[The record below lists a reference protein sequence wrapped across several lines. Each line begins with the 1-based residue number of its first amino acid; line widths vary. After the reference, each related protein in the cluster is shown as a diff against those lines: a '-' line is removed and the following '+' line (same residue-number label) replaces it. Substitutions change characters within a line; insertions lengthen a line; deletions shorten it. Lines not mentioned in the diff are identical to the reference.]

1 MRTLTNKSKIV
12 FLSTYPPTQC
22 GIATF
27 TEDTVNAINKSYNK
41 SISCEICEITFKGDA
56 APDSAY
62 HIPSKDKAAYKR
74 VASEINR
81 DPDVKLVH
89 IQHEFGLFGGQYG
102 DYLLDFLD
110 ELNKPVAYTFH
121 SVIPNPDNNLK
132 AIVKLLCSYSQAI
145 FVMTNKSKNIL
156 MDDYGISEEHIA
168 FVPHGTHLV
177 DYESTDQAKKKFQ
190 LEDRLVLS
198 TFGLLGE
205 GKSIETGLKAL
216 PKIVEKFPNV
226 LYLVLGKT
234 HPNTIV
240 DNLDVYRNSLEAIVA
255 ELNLENN
262 VRFVNEYLEVDQLL
276 DYLKATDVYLFTSK
290 DPNQAVSGTFSY
302 AMSCSCPIVASKIP
316 HTLESLTSDIGILA
330 DIQNEDQFAEA
341 TLKLLGDAELRAHMA
356 VNAYAKTTQTSWENT
371 AIKHINVYQRIAQ
384 GLNQNKITY
393 PEIKMDHL
401 RAMTTDIGMIQ
412 FCKISEPDLT
422 TGYTLDD
429 NARALITMCKHFKLT
444 ADRSDIAYMNT
455 YVNFIERCQLS
466 NGDFINYVDQ
476 YNVVEPRN
484 EDENLED
491 SNGRAIWALGY
502 IQTLRDENLP
512 ASLIYKANA
521 CLEKALISVD
531 KLSSPRAM
539 AFAIKG
545 LYYMYNSVP
554 SARAVQLIDILSERL
569 KNMYSHTSTANWNWF
584 EDKLT
589 YANSILPEALLLSS
603 QITGKE
609 TSQQV
614 ALESMEFLISKM
626 FVDGK
631 FKIISNKGWHSK
643 GAIPHQYGEQPIEAS
658 YMMHAL
664 DLFYKTFGNPAHKK
678 YMKQAFDWFLGDN
691 HLNHIMFN
699 PITGGCYDGLEK
711 ENVNLNQGAE
721 STICY
726 LSARLL
732 IETYTSRGI
741 EALRSNANEHATEN
755 VSLIIMKEF
764 LNNRRK
770 EEEAQKEKY
779 SFMSTPPNLL
789 GSSKLKKA

>member
-27 TEDTVNAINKSYNK
+27 TEDTVNAINKSYSK
-41 SISCEICEITFKGDA
+41 STTCEICEITFKREA
-56 APDSAY
+56 SPDSTY

-74 VASEINR
+74 VASEINK

-89 IQHEFGLFGGQYG
+89 IQHEFGLFGGHYG

-121 SVIPNPDNNLK
+121 SIIPNPDDKLK
-132 AIVKLLCSYSQAI
+132 AIVKLLCSYSQAL
-145 FVMTNKSKNIL
+145 FVMTKKSKNIL
-156 MDDYGISEEHIA
+156 MDVYGIDEKHIV
-168 FVPHGTHLV
+168 FMPHGTHLV
-177 DYESTDQAKKKFQ
+177 DYESTDQAKKKLH
-190 LEDRLVLS
+190 LEDRLILS

-216 PKIVEKFPNV
+216 HKIVEKYPNV

-240 DNLDVYRNSLEAIVA
+240 DNLDVYRNSLEAMVVK
-255 ELNLENN
+255 LKLENN

-341 TLKLLGDAELRAHMA
+341 TLKLLRDPELRAHMA
-356 VNAYAKTTQTSWENT
+356 INAYAKTTQTSWQNT
-371 AIKHINVYQRIAQ
+371 AIKHIKVYQELAQ
-384 GLNQNKITY
+384 DLKQNKITY
-393 PEIKMDHL
+393 PEIKMDHQK
-401 RAMTTDIGMIQ
+401 AMTTDMGMIQ

-444 ADRSDIAYMNT
+444 ADPSDVTYINT
-455 YVNFIERCQLS
+455 YVNFIERCQLTD
-466 NGDFINYVDQ
+466 GKFINYVDQ

-502 IQTLRDENLP
+502 IQTLRDENLL
-512 ASLIYKANA
+512 ASMIYKANE
-521 CLEKALISVD
+521 CLEKALLSVD

-545 LYYMYNSVP
+545 LCYMYNSVP
-554 SARAVQLIDILSERL
+554 SARAVQLIDILTERL
-569 KNMYSHTSTANWNWF
+569 KKLYTLKTTVNWNWF

-603 QITGKE
+603 KITGKE
-609 TSQQV
+609 SSQQIAV
-614 ALESMEFLISKM
+614 ESMDFLISKM
-626 FVDGK
+626 FVNGK

-643 GAIPHQYGEQPIEAS
+643 GTIPHQYGEQPIEAS

-664 DLFYKTFGNPAHKK
+664 DLFYKTFGNSLHEK

-691 HLNHIMFN
+691 HLNHIMYN

-721 STICY
+721 STVCY

-732 IETYTSRGI
+732 IETYTSRRTK
-741 EALRSNANEHATEN
+741 ALRSKVEEHAIEN
-755 VSLIIMKEF
+755 VSLIVSKEF
-764 LNNRRK
+764 LNNKRK
-770 EEEAQKEKY
+770 EEETQKEKY
-779 SFMSTPPNLL
+779 TYMNRPTDLL

>member
-56 APDSAY
+56 SPESAY
-62 HIPSKDKAAYKR
+62 HIPSKDKAAYKK
-74 VASEINR
+74 VASEINS

-110 ELNKPVAYTFH
+110 ELKKPVAYTFH
-121 SVIPNPDNNLK
+121 SVIPNPNEELK
-132 AIVKLLCSYSQAI
+132 AIVQLLCSYSQAI
-145 FVMTNKSKNIL
+145 FVMTNKSKAIL
-156 MDDYGISEEHIA
+156 MDDYGIAEEHIA
-168 FVPHGTHLV
+168 YVPHGTHLV
-177 DYESTDQAKKKFQ
+177 DYESTSQAKKKFN

-216 PKIVEKFPNV
+216 PKIIEKFPNV

-234 HPNTIV
+234 HPNTIIDKV
-240 DNLDVYRNSLEAIVA
+240 DVYRNSLEAIVA
-255 ELNLENN
+255 DLKLENN

-330 DIQNEDQFAEA
+330 DIQNEEQFADA
-341 TLKLLGDAELRAHMA
+341 TLKLLSDADLRAHMA
-356 VNAYAKTTQTSWENT
+356 INAYAKTTQTSWENT
-371 AIKHINVYQRIAQ
+371 AIKHIKVYQSIAQ
-384 GLNQNKITY
+384 GLTENKITY

-401 RAMTTDIGMIQ
+401 KAMTTNIGMIQ
-412 FCKISEPDLT
+412 FCKISEPDLS

-444 ADRSDIAYMNT
+444 ADRSDVDYMTT
-455 YVNFIERCQLS
+455 YVNFIERCQLDT
-466 NGDFINYVDQ
+466 GAFINYVDQ
-476 YNVVEPRN
+476 YNEVEPRN
-484 EDENLED
+484 NDENLED

-502 IQTLRDENLP
+502 LQTLRDDNLP

-521 CLEKALISVD
+521 CLEKAITSAQQLH
-531 KLSSPRAM
+531 SPRAM

-545 LYYMYNSVP
+545 LYYMYNAMP
-554 SARAVQLIDILSERL
+554 SASAMQLIDILTERL
-569 KNMYSHTSTANWNWF
+569 KDSYAKTSTDKWNWF
-584 EDKLT
+584 ENKLT

-603 QITGKE
+603 KITGKE
-609 TSQQV
+609 SSLHI
-614 ALESMEFLISKM
+614 AEESMEFLISKM

-664 DLFYKTFGNPAHKK
+664 DLFYKTFGNPMHKK

-691 HLNHIMFN
+691 HLNHIMYN

-711 ENVNLNQGAE
+711 DNVNLNQGAE

-732 IETYTSRGI
+732 IESYTSKGA
-741 EALRSNANEHATEN
+741 EALRSKKAAHATEN
-755 VSLIIMKEF
+755 ASLIVMKEF
-764 LNNRRK
+764 LNNKRKK
-770 EEEAQKEKY
+770 EELRKTNYDLNNQ
-779 SFMSTPPNLL
+779 STAVKTV
-789 GSSKLKKA
+789 SKLKKA